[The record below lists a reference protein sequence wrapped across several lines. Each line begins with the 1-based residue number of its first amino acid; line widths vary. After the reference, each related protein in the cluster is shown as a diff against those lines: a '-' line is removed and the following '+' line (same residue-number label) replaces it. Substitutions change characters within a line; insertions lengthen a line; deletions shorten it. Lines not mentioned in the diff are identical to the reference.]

1 MKLWKLASVTSAL
14 VLSTS
19 VNAAIIYQFDFT
31 NLSGFYYGTVE
42 EFSVS
47 LSYPDVVTTS
57 GMSALVSTPLTYY
70 PVSYAGTNNRGWWGF
85 DDDEDSSMTDDIFI
99 YSEKSF
105 LFRPDNDLWLGGY
118 LTVPGTYVG
127 SVNGNYF
134 NNFFYGDALLTITDT
149 NTVPIPAAV
158 WLFGSGL
165 IGLVGFARRKKV

>member
-19 VNAAIIYQFDFT
+19 VNSAIIYQFDFT
-31 NLSGFYYGTVE
+31 NLSGFQYGTVE
-42 EFSVS
+42 QFSIS

-57 GMSALVSTPLTYY
+57 GMSVLTSLPLTDYS
-70 PVSYAGTNNRGWWGF
+70 VSYAGTNNLGWWGF
-85 DDDEDSSMTDDIFI
+85 DDDENSTMTDDTFI
-99 YSEKSF
+99 YSGRSI

-118 LTVPGTYVG
+118 LTAPGTYIG

-134 NNFFYGDALLTITDT
+134 NNVFNGDALLTITDT

-165 IGLVGFARRKKV
+165 IGLVGFAKRKKA